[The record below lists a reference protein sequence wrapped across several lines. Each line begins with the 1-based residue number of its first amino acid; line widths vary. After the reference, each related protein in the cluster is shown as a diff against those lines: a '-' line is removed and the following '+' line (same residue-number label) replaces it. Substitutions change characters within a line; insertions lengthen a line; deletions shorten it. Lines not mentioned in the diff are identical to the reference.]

1 MKFLCGNCKAK
12 YQIADEKVAG
22 RTLRMTCRR
31 CHEEIVIHG
40 EPAAAPQPQGYA
52 AAHVQPARPHA
63 PPPPPS
69 PLGADFQMQVASNQ
83 RPQAPVLTLDEWHV
97 GINDVPVGP
106 MRRDEVARKLA
117 SGVITLDSLAWREG
131 LDDWLPIGRI
141 PELAMLVAPP
151 PALGLPPPPP
161 AMLTQPAQRADML
174 PLGGRAGAGPGYGVE
189 EWAQQPPPSHA
200 QSHSQVS
207 VNPLLDGGAVERRT
221 GLPSGPVMF
230 ALAGGLAF
238 LMSALAIMGAQWL
251 VREQRANSAAAAP
264 PPAAA
269 PQPVQPNLQLQQPSE
284 EPTEPGGQMVIGAAE
299 PETPGSSS
307 SSSRSSKSS
316 SASAKQPA
324 KKELTAE
331 QKAMLE
337 RMGGDTSAAP
347 NLRAPSSSSSGS
359 SAHGSGGLTAQQ
371 LSKVVLKGRENL
383 QRCYET
389 ALRGSGSDETVR
401 MDVNISVSAAG
412 NVTSVKTSGQGL
424 PGMAQCIERTV
435 RMWRFPNAGDA
446 TSTKFPV
453 VFQPGS

>member
-1 MKFLCGNCKAK
+1 
-12 YQIADEKVAG
+12 
-22 RTLRMTCRR
+22 
-31 CHEEIVIHG
+31 
-40 EPAAAPQPQGYA
+40 
-52 AAHVQPARPHA
+52 
-63 PPPPPS
+63 
-69 PLGADFQMQVASNQ
+69 
-83 RPQAPVLTLDEWHV
+83 
-97 GINDVPVGP
+97 
-106 MRRDEVARKLA
+106 
-117 SGVITLDSLAWREG
+117 
-131 LDDWLPIGRI
+131 
-141 PELAMLVAPP
+141 MLVAPP
-151 PALGLPPPPP
+151 PPLGLPPPP
-161 AMLTQPAQRADML
+161 AMLAQPGQRADML
-174 PLGGRAGAGPGYGVE
+174 PLGGRAGAAPAYGVE
-189 EWAQQPPPSHA
+189 EWAQVMEQAPPQHA
-200 QSHSQVS
+200 HAHSQVS
-207 VNPLLDGGAVERRT
+207 VNPLLDGGAAERRT

-264 PPAAA
+264 APVAA
-269 PQPVQPNLQLQQPSE
+269 PQQAQPNLQLQPSE
-284 EPTEPGGQMVIGAAE
+284 EPVEPGGEMVIGAAE
-299 PETPGSSS
+299 PETQGASSTASRARTTSSS
-307 SSSRSSKSS
+307 
-316 SASAKQPA
+316 SAKQPA

-401 MDVNISVSAAG
+401 MDVNLSVSAAG

-424 PGMAQCIERTV
+424 PGMSQCIERTV
-435 RMWRFPNAGDA
+435 RMWRFPNAGESTD
-446 TSTKFPV
+446 TKFPV